1 MRDDKDTPDS
11 GQSEWNHLD
20 NSSEAAAA
28 GRYVTARSTKYWSN
42 GTVPLIAPELLG
54 DVIAS
59 ASDMAIVI
67 TPEGK
72 ILSILINDSHPDFQR
87 CKQWEGKELRDV
99 IATDSKPKFAR
110 GLADAVAGQSPPR
123 GIELNHVDGTTFE
136 FPVRYTIHPVG
147 PDGTLLMLGRDLRAV
162 AELQQQLVSAHLEL
176 ERDYERHRQY
186 DARYRVL
193 MDSTSEAMLF
203 IDLTSGTITDANRAA
218 AEALETDRDNLIGKA
233 FANEFESRTGENI
246 LDEVNTISRN
256 EVRRVIEMSSR
267 RTQKHLFVAA
277 TFFRA
282 SGERLMLCHLQATD
296 KDARQQHTLAESLVA
311 LYDAGSEAIVF
322 TDPKGFIQSANPSF
336 LKLTEAASMSAIK
349 QRSLADFLSRGSVDL
364 KVVVDNSVRV
374 GQMRMFA
381 TQMQSEFGAQ
391 VPVEMS
397 VTYLRDPAHPALVFV
412 IRDTS
417 RTSAMRSARSA
428 GVIPAENADSVMEL
442 VGSAT
447 LKDIVA
453 ETTDV
458 VERMCIETAIELTR
472 NNRVAAAEM
481 LGLSRQSL
489 YVKLRKYGMVDKPDA
504 N

>member
-1 MRDDKDTPDS
+1 MHDRHVTRSS
-11 GQSEWNHLD
+11 GHRRQVSIDNH
-20 NSSEAAAA
+20 SEAAAA
-28 GRYVTARSTKYWSN
+28 GRYVTARGTKYWSN

-67 TPEGK
+67 TQEGK
-72 ILSILINDSHPDFQR
+72 ILSILINETHAEFQR
-87 CKQWEGKELRDV
+87 CKKWEGGDLRDY
-99 IATDSKPKFAR
+99 IAADSQPKFAR
-110 GLADAVAGQSPPR
+110 GLAEAIAGQTSPR
-123 GIELNHVDGTTFE
+123 GIELNHVDGTKFD

-162 AELQQQLVSAHLEL
+162 AELQQQLVSVHLEL

-193 MDSTSEAMLF
+193 MDSSTEPMIF
-203 IDLTSGTITDANRAA
+203 VDLGTGNIIDANRSA
-218 AEALETDRDNLIGKA
+218 AEVLEADRDSLIGKA
-233 FANEFESRTGENI
+233 LTQEFESRSGDNI
-246 LDEVNTISRN
+246 LDEVNAISRA

-282 SGERLMLCHLQATD
+282 SGERLMLCQLQSSD
-296 KDARQQHTLAESLVA
+296 KDARQQHTLAESL
-311 LYDAGSEAIVF
+311 LSMYDAGPEAIVF
-322 TDPKGFIQSANPSF
+322 TDPKGFIQSANSSF
-336 LKLTEAASMSAIK
+336 MKLTEAASMSAIK
-349 QRSLADFLSRGSVDL
+349 QRSLADFLARGSVDL
-364 KVVVDNSVRV
+364 KVLVDNSVRV

-381 TQMQSEFGAQ
+381 TQMQSEFGGQ

-397 VTYLRDPAHPALVFV
+397 VTYLRDHTHPALVFM

-417 RTSAMRSARSA
+417 RTSAMRPTRQPGAS
-428 GVIPAENADSVMEL
+428 PADNVDSVMEL

-489 YVKLRKYGMVDKPDA
+489 YVKLRKYGMVDKPETT
-504 N
+504 